1 VNPQIIS
8 VTEFVSIINETL
20 AFAYPQVTIEG
31 EVSSFKVNQGKF
43 VFFDLK
49 DEANVLSCFMMV
61 HQLKMPIED
70 GMKVRVTGTPK
81 VTKFSKFS
89 LTVRAVELA
98 GEGELRR
105 AMELLKKKL
114 EGEGLFDQARKR
126 PIPKFPVRLGLI
138 TSGASAAYAD
148 FIKILNARWSGV
160 EVLLADVS
168 VQGAAAPDQIVGALE
183 YFNTLRDP
191 VDVLVLIRGGG
202 SLEDLAAFST
212 EPVARAVAASRTPII
227 VGVGHEV
234 DFSLADHAADLRAAT
249 PTDAARLVVP
259 DRLEIE
265 ARVEHLGRR
274 ASHALQRALDTRRAQ
289 VDHTLGRLEAYLRH
303 PRERVS
309 QLEAGLWRS
318 LDRLGHAV
326 RVHAGAVTA
335 HEHRLAGF
343 ERLLLAERKTRVA
356 ALERLLRGFDPQAV
370 LGRGYA
376 IVRGPAGAVLRGPA
390 AVRPGDPLAIQL
402 ATGALGATVTHTK
415 PNAATTPPETV

>member
-1 VNPQIIS
+1 VNPQTIS

-20 AFAYPQVTIEG
+20 AFAYPQVLIEG

-49 DEANVLSCFMMV
+49 DEANVLNCFMMV

-70 GMKVRVTGTPK
+70 GMKVRVLGSPK

-89 LTVRAVELA
+89 LTVRDVELA
-98 GEGELRR
+98 GEGALRR

-114 EGEGLFDQARKR
+114 EGEGLFDPARKR
-126 PIPKFPVRLGLI
+126 PIPAFPTRLGLI

-148 FIKILNARWSGV
+148 FIKILSARWGGI

-168 VQGAAAPDQIVGALE
+168 VQGAQAPDQIVGALE

-234 DFSLADHAADLRAAT
+234 DFSLADYAADLRAAT

-259 DRLEIE
+259 DRHETE
-265 ARVEHLGRR
+265 ATIEHLARRISHAQAVAIHNRR
-274 ASHALQRALDTRRAQ
+274 AHIDA
-289 VDHTLGRLEAYLRH
+289 HLGRLEAYLRH

-309 QLEAGLWRS
+309 ALEAALWRS
-318 LDRLGHAV
+318 LDRLAHAV
-326 RVHAGAVTA
+326 RSRAQAVTVY
-335 HEHRLAGF
+335 EHRLAGF
-343 ERLLLAERKTRVA
+343 ERLVLSERKSRITG
-356 ALERLLRGFDPQAV
+356 LERLLHGYDPQAV

-376 IVRGPAGAVLRGPA
+376 IARAGSRILRDPADVA
-390 AVRPGDPLAIQL
+390 PGTAIDVQL
-402 ATGALGATVTHTK
+402 AKGRLDAQVAPK
-415 PNAATTPPETV
+415 SAPPKTP

>member
-1 VNPQIIS
+1 VNPQTIS

-20 AFAYPQVTIEG
+20 AFAYPQVLIEG

-49 DEANVLSCFMMV
+49 DEANVLNCFMMV

-70 GMKVRVTGTPK
+70 GMKVRVLGSPK

-89 LTVRAVELA
+89 LTVRDVELA
-98 GEGELRR
+98 GEGALRR

-114 EGEGLFDQARKR
+114 EGEGLFDPARKR
-126 PIPKFPVRLGLI
+126 PIPAFPTRLGLI

-148 FIKILNARWSGV
+148 FIKILSARWGGI

-168 VQGAAAPDQIVGALE
+168 VQGAQAPDQIVGALE

-234 DFSLADHAADLRAAT
+234 DFSLADYAADLRAAT

-259 DRLEIE
+259 DRHETE
-265 ARVEHLGRR
+265 ATIEHLARR
-274 ASHALQRALDTRRAQ
+274 ISHVPTSMPILAASKPTSATPANASAPLKPLSGAASTVSLTPCAPARKPSLSTNTASPASSASCSASARAA
-289 VDHTLGRLEAYLRH
+289 
-303 PRERVS
+303 S
-309 QLEAGLWRS
+309 
-318 LDRLGHAV
+318 
-326 RVHAGAVTA
+326 
-335 HEHRLAGF
+335 
-343 ERLLLAERKTRVA
+343 
-356 ALERLLRGFDPQAV
+356 
-370 LGRGYA
+370 
-376 IVRGPAGAVLRGPA
+376 PASSASC
-390 AVRPGDPLAIQL
+390 
-402 ATGALGATVTHTK
+402 T
-415 PNAATTPPETV
+415 ATTPKPFSAAVTPSLAPAAASSATPPTSPQVPPSMYSSPRVDSTPRSPPSPHLLKLLRFCMHIFCK

>member
-234 DFSLADHAADLRAAT
+234 DFSLADYAADLRAAT

-259 DRLEIE
+259 DRHETE
-265 ARVEHLGRR
+265 ARVEHLARALATPPGRR
-274 ASHALQRALDTRRAQ
+274 PRQPPRPGRCPSRPPRSLLPPPARARQ
-289 VDHTLGRLEAYLRH
+289 
-303 PRERVS
+303 P
-309 QLEAGLWRS
+309 LEAGLWRS
-318 LDRLGHAV
+318 STASAHAV
-326 RVHAGAVTA
+326 RVHAAPSPRTSTA
-335 HEHRLAGF
+335 SPVSSASC
-343 ERLLLAERKTRVA
+343 
-356 ALERLLRGFDPQAV
+356 
-370 LGRGYA
+370 
-376 IVRGPAGAVLRGPA
+376 
-390 AVRPGDPLAIQL
+390 
-402 ATGALGATVTHTK
+402 
-415 PNAATTPPETV
+415 